1 MAEQL
6 TVDPNFIHMLILKIR
21 AVMAQEDAVVSD
33 LGSNPIDDKGGA
45 SMLQDTPDNLS
56 REVVVEEITGMDPM
70 HQDELVA
77 LMWLGRD
84 DAESEEWEQLC
95 EQASERREVPTENYL
110 LDHPLLAEH
119 LSDGLEKLGYPG

>member
-1 MAEQL
+1 MAEHL

-33 LGSNPIDDKGGA
+33 SGSNSIDDEGGV
-45 SMLQDTPDNLS
+45 SILQDTPDNLA
-56 REVVVEEITGMDPM
+56 REVVMEEINGMDPM

-77 LMWLGRD
+77 LMWLGRG
-84 DAESEEWEQLC
+84 DAETEEWEQLC
-95 EQASERREVPTENYL
+95 EQARERKEVPTENYL